1 MIVAWHKV
9 PGKVPPQKM
18 SRPVGYGL
26 ILAGVRSDS
35 MIGVK
40 KLAK

>member
-1 MIVAWHKV
+1 
-9 PGKVPPQKM
+9 M

-26 ILAGVRSDS
+26 LLAGVRSDS